1 MPRMAFDE
9 KLAYVESVLDVMLE
23 SRFGPGYSY
32 SYIER
37 PETNAAD
44 EPVSF
49 LELIEDECVVRHR
62 ALQRPAR
69 SKGIGLSP
77 TTATRNKHTEPQQT
91 FAPLFS
97 NLSRPDLA
105 RGSPKFHRE

>member
-1 MPRMAFDE
+1 MAFDE
-9 KLAYVESVLDVMLE
+9 KLAYVESVLDVLLE

-49 LELIEDECVVRHR
+49 LDLIENESMPWYA

-77 TTATRNKHTEPQQT
+77 TTATRNKHTEPKQT

-105 RGSPKFHRE
+105 RGSPRFHRE